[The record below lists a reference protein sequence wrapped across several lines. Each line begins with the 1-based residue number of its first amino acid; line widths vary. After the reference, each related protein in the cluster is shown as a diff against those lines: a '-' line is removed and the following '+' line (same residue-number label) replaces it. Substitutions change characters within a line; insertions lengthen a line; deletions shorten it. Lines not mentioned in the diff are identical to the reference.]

1 MKYFVFTSR
10 SERMRFAFLLS
21 HSCFSAAQI
30 AKISLLALTVA
41 SLDNYLVLNTRCNF
55 VV

>member
-1 MKYFVFTSR
+1 MEFFVFTSR
-10 SERMRFAFLLS
+10 SKKMLGASHFVS

-41 SLDNYLVLNTRCNF
+41 SLDNHLV
-55 VV
+55 